1 MVRLESSPEV
11 VGQFQPG
18 ELAHQC
24 GQDRLALGLCQ
35 IGSLVEVLHYCMFF
49 VGTSCKR
56 CGPQLVSG
64 ELVAKFLRGLKQMA
78 F

>member
-1 MVRLESSPEV
+1 MKIMIMIIVNVDDKKLRSDFDIFEREKM
-11 VGQFQPG
+11 
-18 ELAHQC
+18 
-24 GQDRLALGLCQ
+24 
-35 IGSLVEVLHYCMFF
+35 HYCMFF

-56 CGPQLVSG
+56 LGPQLVRG